1 MVQKRFKCV
10 EGVSHGA
17 KLFCYIFS
25 LRLIEMNFPI
35 ILRHVK
41 NQRSKIK
48 LFRYEAN
55 YSIQPF
61 SLWVRKSK
69 GRNYFPVDTKR
80 KPINIGIN
88 KTTLNWYYILH
99 LYTHPVHIS
108 DDLCVGYIQHSPKR
122 DSELKTFWGQSM
134 VHTDQFMLDKLCRI
148 IIYAQFFLSK
158 KVTL

>member
-1 MVQKRFKCV
+1 MSGEYHLCCLNYARIFPWCNYHCGEYPLSDDIEIDVIEFTFLVQKTMHHMNCRVQIRKLKWFKNDLNASKEFLMVQNF
-10 EGVSHGA
+10 
-17 KLFCYIFS
+17 FCYIFS

-35 ILRHVK
+35 ILQHVK

-88 KTTLNWYYILH
+88 KTTLNW
-99 LYTHPVHIS
+99 
-108 DDLCVGYIQHSPKR
+108 
-122 DSELKTFWGQSM
+122 
-134 VHTDQFMLDKLCRI
+134 
-148 IIYAQFFLSK
+148 
-158 KVTL
+158 